1 MKIIIVGQGKVGRSI
16 AIALAKEKHDI
27 IVVEQNAKVL
37 SKMRDTLDVMTLQGN
52 GTSADTLVEA
62 GVESADLCIAVTSSD
77 EANLLCCLIAKKL
90 GATNT
95 IARVRNPQYAKD
107 LYLYRNELGLSMHI
121 NPELEAA
128 REISKILRFP
138 SAIHMESFCAGKVD
152 IVEGKVEERS
162 PLVGCALKDLRKR
175 FRSNILV
182 CAVDRNGEVTIPAGD
197 FVLQAN
203 DRIHIIGKLADV
215 EHFIENVGTLP
226 RPVQKVMI
234 VGGGKISYY
243 LGMDLSKT
251 KMQVKIIEMNEERCK
266 ELALALPK
274 VMVLEGD
281 GTDSDILD
289 EEGFKEMDAFVALTG
304 IDEENIILAL
314 NAIQA
319 NVKKVI
325 TKVHHIRENSTLYTL
340 GIDTYIS
347 PKDVTANKIVSYV
360 RAMQNSFGSNVEA
373 MSKIVS
379 GKVEALEFVVKRN
392 MPFINIP
399 LMDLKFKKNL
409 LIGCI
414 VRNGEIIYP
423 KGNDVIL
430 TDDHI
435 IVVTTQEGLQDVSD
449 IFAK

>member
-1 MKIIIVGQGKVGRSI
+1 MKIIIVGQGKVGKTI
-16 AIALAKEKHDI
+16 ATALANERHDI
-27 IVVEQNAKVL
+27 IVIDQNAKVL
-37 SKMRDTLDVMTLQGN
+37 SKVRDSLDVMTLLGN

-107 LYLYRNELGLSMHI
+107 IYLYRKELGLSMHI

-138 SAIHMESFCAGKVD
+138 SAIHMESFCGGKVD
-152 IVEGKVEERS
+152 IVEGKVDETS
-162 PLVGCALKDLRKR
+162 PLVGCALKELKRR
-175 FRSNILV
+175 FRANVLV
-182 CAVDRNGEVTIPAGD
+182 CAVDRNGEVTIPTGD

-203 DRIHIIGKLADV
+203 DRIHLIGKLADV
-215 EHFIENVGTLP
+215 ENFVENVGTLS
-226 RPVQKVMI
+226 RPIQKVMI
-234 VGGGKISYY
+234 IGGGKISYY

-251 KMQVKIIEMNEERCK
+251 KMQVKIIEMDENRCK

-281 GTDSDILD
+281 GTDIDLLE
-289 EEGFKEMDAFVALTG
+289 EEGFKDMDAFVALTS

-314 NAIQA
+314 NALQV

-325 TKVHHIRENSTLYTL
+325 TKVNHIRENSTLYNL

-379 GKVEALEFVVKRN
+379 GKAEALEFVVKRN
-392 MPFINIP
+392 MPFINVP

-414 VRNGEIIYP
+414 VRDGVIIYP

-430 TDDHI
+430 ADDHI
-435 IVVTTQEGLQDVSD
+435 IVVTTQHGLQDVTD